1 MKRKMKKLLFSAI
14 VFVLLLPT
22 ATFAQLNEQRL
33 ISSSELPVSRDG
45 LYGAV
50 QNLMQW
56 LLGIFGF
63 IGIIGFVIA
72 GIWYLTAAG
81 DETQIERAKKAMI
94 YSIIGV
100 IVGLIGLVIIFAVD
114 KWLRGNSA
122 IF

>member
-1 MKRKMKKLLFSAI
+1 MKKLLFSAI
-14 VFVLLLPT
+14 VFVLFLPT
-22 ATFAQLNEQRL
+22 ATLAQLNEQRL